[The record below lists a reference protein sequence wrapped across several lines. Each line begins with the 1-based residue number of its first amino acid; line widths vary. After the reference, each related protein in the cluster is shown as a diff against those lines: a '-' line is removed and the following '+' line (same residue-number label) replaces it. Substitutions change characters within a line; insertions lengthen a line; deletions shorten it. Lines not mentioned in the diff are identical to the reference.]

1 MGSAGSRHLMV
12 SVEDRPTNLERVVM
26 LPLPNLR
33 SDLIHRPG
41 EGLRFGKP
49 MSCAARNPLNSPCQA
64 ATAAETK
71 SVPSTSMRCMIT
83 ASLRASTT
91 FAFFMPARLA
101 SRGSGHYRAA
111 PVASPS
117 LPWHANC

>member
-1 MGSAGSRHLMV
+1 MV
-12 SVEDRPTNLERVVM
+12 SVEDRPTNLTRVVV

-49 MSCAARNPLNSPCQA
+49 MPLCCPKSVELPCQA
-64 ATAAETK
+64 ATAAEAN

-83 ASLRASTT
+83 ASLRASAT

-101 SRGSGHYRAA
+101 SRIAQLLRAVQPFSGWVRMMW
-111 PVASPS
+111 PAS
-117 LPWHANC
+117 

>member
-1 MGSAGSRHLMV
+1 MV
-12 SVEDRPTNLERVVM
+12 SVEDRPTNLTRVVV

-49 MSCAARNPLNSPCQA
+49 MSCAARNPLNSLSGRHSGRSEQRSIDQHA
-64 ATAAETK
+64 MHDHGELAGE
-71 SVPSTSMRCMIT
+71 R
-83 ASLRASTT
+83 T

-101 SRGSGHYRAA
+101 SRIAQLLSAVQPLSGWVRIMW
-111 PVASPS
+111 PAS
-117 LPWHANC
+117 

>member
-1 MGSAGSRHLMV
+1 MV
-12 SVEDRPTNLERVVM
+12 SVGDRPTNLARVVV

-33 SDLIHRPG
+33 SDLIRRPG

-64 ATAAETK
+64 ATAADLN

-83 ASLRASTT
+83 ASLRASAT

-101 SRGSGHYRAA
+101 SRIAQLLRAVQ
-111 PVASPS
+111 P
-117 LPWHANC
+117 